1 MISDLVNLARFLL
14 GFVLIVISLRAYSK
28 SRSSAMLFLVLGFS
42 SLTLGDF
49 FSAIYFTNNVY
60 LDNLISDAFDIP
72 GFIALIIAVGKS

>member
-1 MISDLVNLARFLL
+1 
-14 GFVLIVISLRAYSK
+14 
-28 SRSSAMLFLVLGFS
+28 MLFLVLGFS